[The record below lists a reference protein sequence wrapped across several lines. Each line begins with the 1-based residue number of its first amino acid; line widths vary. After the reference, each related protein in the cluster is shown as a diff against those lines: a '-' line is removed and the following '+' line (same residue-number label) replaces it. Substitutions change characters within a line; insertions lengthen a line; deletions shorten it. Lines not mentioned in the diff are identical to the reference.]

1 MDYAYS
7 LSRAWTITWK
17 FKVLWI
23 FGILAGCSTNS
34 NGSGN
39 INYSYSED
47 MGEISPAMIE
57 MGNRALNFLVQP
69 AVIVGVILFVL
80 LIMIITVFF
89 STIGRVGLISGTYKA
104 EMGAERLGFRELFSD
119 GTSRFWQFFG
129 MKFLVS
135 LPFMIVIL
143 GLLGT
148 GVLVAIS
155 ADNSTN
161 AEVFLAGFVSTL
173 CLIFCCLFLFSLF
186 IGMIIQQAQ
195 NAMIIEELGISA
207 SLIRGWEIFKKGLGH
222 IILIAFIILIIVVMV
237 GIAIALPILAVVV
250 PSMLSFVLGGAD
262 SAQPL
267 IIAGLCLVAYL
278 PIALIANGAL
288 STYAQAVWTLTY
300 LQLSE
305 RD

>member
-23 FGILAGCSTNS
+23 FGILAGCSSNS
-34 NGSGN
+34 GSGN
-39 INYSYSED
+39 MNYSED
-47 MGEISPAMIE
+47 MDEISPAMTE
-57 MGNRALNFLVQP
+57 MGDKALDFLAQP
-69 AVIVGVILFVL
+69 AIIAGIILFVL
-80 LIMIITVFF
+80 LIIMIAVFF

-104 EMGAERLGFRELFSD
+104 EMGAEKLGFSELFKE

-135 LPFMIVIL
+135 LPFMIVVF
-143 GLLGT
+143 GLLGA
-148 GVLVAIS
+148 GVFVAIS
-155 ADNSTN
+155 ADNAGN
-161 AEVFLAGFVSTL
+161 AEAFLTGFIPTL
-173 CLIFCCLFLFSLF
+173 CVIFCCLFFFSLF

-207 SLIRGWEIFKKGLGH
+207 SLMRGWEILKKGLGH
-222 IILIAFIILIIVVMV
+222 IILIAFIILVVV
-237 GIAIALPILAVVV
+237 VIASILIALPILAVVI
-250 PSMLSFVLGGAD
+250 PSMLSFVLSGAN

-278 PIALIANGAL
+278 PIAFMANGAL
-288 STYAQAVWTLTY
+288 STYTQAVWTLTY

-305 RD
+305 KI